1 MKKLKQFI
9 QSINLQGVT
18 VGTIVRTVMLIISIV
33 IFILKAFGVEIPV
46 IEENTVTDVIIA
58 LFGLI
63 SFLQAYWKN
72 NSITK
77 AAQEADKIMQEKKGE
92 V

>member
-72 NSITK
+72 NSITE
-77 AAQEADKIMQEKKGE
+77 AAQEAVNIS
-92 V
+92 

>member
-33 IFILKAFGVEIPV
+33 IFILNAFGVEIPV

>member
-58 LFGLI
+58 Y
-63 SFLQAYWKN
+63 S
-72 NSITK
+72 
-77 AAQEADKIMQEKKGE
+77 

>member
-46 IEENTVTDVIIA
+46 IEENTVTDIIIA
-58 LFGLI
+58 LFGLV

>member
-9 QSINLQGVT
+9 QSINLQGIT

-33 IFILKAFGVEIPV
+33 IFILNAFGVEIPV

-92 V
+92 I